1 MQDEIRAFFK
11 GDISDDEATLAAYSH
26 DASLFEVR
34 PKLVVFPK
42 NADDVAQLVAWVS
55 ENKER
60 HPDLSITARSAGTCM
75 SGGSV
80 NESIIMDFSRYM
92 NKIGAVSAEEASVEP
107 GAYYRDF
114 EKATLEKGSIMPA
127 YTASREI
134 CAVGGMVGNNAGGE
148 KSIKYGKTENYVRS
162 LDVVLRDGKMYTF
175 RPLSK
180 TELDAKIAEGTFEG
194 NVYKEL
200 FALIDANY
208 GTIKAAKPAVSKN
221 SAGYYL
227 WNVWDRETGIFDLT
241 KLFVGSQ
248 GTLGLTTNITFGLV
262 PVKKYQSMVV
272 VFMPT
277 IDRVGDLANALLA
290 HSPESVE
297 SYDDYSLKLA
307 VKFFA
312 DFIKQL
318 GIFRA
323 LLLGIRFIPEALMML
338 FGRVPKLIVLAE
350 FTGDSEEE
358 VVAKAREAEGA
369 VARFGFK
376 TRIAKNKKQTEKY
389 WKIRRESF
397 NMLRKHV
404 QGKRTAPF
412 IDDIIVKPEYLSEFL
427 PKVEKLLDE
436 SGLVYTVAGHVG
448 NGNFHIIPLMDL
460 SKPFSADMIL
470 DLSDKVYALVKEYG
484 GSITAE
490 HNDGIIRT
498 PYLETMYGK
507 DIVGLF
513 EKVKKIFDPENIFNP
528 GKKVGGSK
536 EYIRE
541 HLIREEK

>member
-1 MQDEIRAFFK
+1 MKNEIAQFFK
-11 GDISDDEATLAAYSH
+11 GDIADDTETLAVYSH
-26 DASLFEVR
+26 DASLFEVL

-42 NADDVAQLVAWVS
+42 DADDVGRLVAWVT
-55 ENKER
+55 ENKAKYPE
-60 HPDLSITARSAGTCM
+60 LSITARSAGTCM

-92 NKIGAVSAEEASVEP
+92 NGIGEVSAEETTVQP

-148 KSIKYGKTENYVRS
+148 KSIKYGKTENYVRT
-162 LDVVLRDGKMYTF
+162 LDVVLRDGNMYTL

-180 TELDAKIAEGTFEG
+180 PELDRKMAENTFEG
-194 NVYKEL
+194 NIYKEL
-200 FALIDANY
+200 FALVHVHYDS
-208 GTIKAAKPAVSKN
+208 IKAAKPAVSKN

-227 WNVWDRETGIFDLT
+227 WNVYDRETGVFDPT

-277 IDRVGDLANALLA
+277 IDRVGALANALLE
-290 HSPESVE
+290 HDPESIE

-318 GIFRA
+318 GFFKA
-323 LLLGIRFIPEALMML
+323 LVLGFRFIPEAIMMAM
-338 FGRVPKLIVLAE
+338 GRVPKLIVLAE
-350 FTGDSEEE
+350 FTGDSDEE
-358 VVAKAREAEGA
+358 VLARAREAQKSIA
-369 VARFGFK
+369 TFGFK

-412 IDDIIVKPEYLSEFL
+412 IDDIIVKPEYLPEFL

-460 SKPFSADMIL
+460 SKPFSADTIL
-470 DLSDKVYALVKEYG
+470 NLSDKVYALVKEYG

-498 PYLETMYGK
+498 PYLEGMYGK
-507 DIVGLF
+507 EIVGLF
-513 EKVKKIFDPENIFNP
+513 DKVKKIFDPENIFNP

-541 HLIREEK
+541 HLIKEGK